1 MQPFFIGL
9 WVFLFGL
16 LIGSFLNVCIYRIP
30 QKISV
35 AMGFSYCPSCHHRL
49 MPKDLFPVASYLLLR
64 GSCRYCG
71 APISK
76 RYPLIETVTGLLFV
90 LNWLRLGFTPMGAL
104 TAALLAV
111 LVVITMI
118 DLDLQIIPD
127 GLNLFIL
134 VLALPAIFFSGRS
147 LPEHLIGLVAVSLLL
162 FIVAVLS
169 NGGMGGGDIKLM
181 GAAGLFLGWKLILLA
196 LIVGSVVGA
205 IISLIL
211 LAAKKAGRKTMIPFG
226 PFLSLGIAIAALYGD
241 DLIWWYLM
249 ILLT

>member
-1 MQPFFIGL
+1 
-9 WVFLFGL
+9 
-16 LIGSFLNVCIYRIP
+16 
-30 QKISV
+30 
-35 AMGFSYCPSCHHRL
+35 
-49 MPKDLFPVASYLLLR
+49 
-64 GSCRYCG
+64 
-71 APISK
+71 
-76 RYPLIETVTGLLFV
+76 
-90 LNWLRLGFTPMGAL
+90 
-104 TAALLAV
+104 
-111 LVVITMI
+111 MI

-134 VLALPAIFFSGRS
+134 VLALPAIYFSGRP

-162 FIVAVLS
+162 FLVAILS

-226 PFLSLGIAIAALYGD
+226 PFLSLGIAVAALFGE

-249 ILLT
+249 LLI